1 MFRFRVDNP
10 ADEMEVDDTDPTDEL
25 EQEQEPKRKTPEKP
39 RLRIST
45 TLKDKLKAA
54 ALAKGITMEH
64 FIESRCGLPTA
75 PQENHNTVSFSASV
89 CLAQL
94 SQLQQLAAFTR
105 CPLHGD
111 ASTAQFTPSGQTF
124 KFVLKCPKGCHH
136 ELLGSESQE
145 IPLAADT
152 GKRLRMS
159 STKVSNQL
167 LLGALLAGL
176 SHTEYSNI
184 CHGLCLPP
192 LGETY
197 FKNFRS
203 WSLKEAGNI
212 WETQEP
218 LYQQLC
224 QDLDDRSFFFSC
236 LLFLQNLN
244 SFGNL

>member
-10 ADEMEVDDTDPTDEL
+10 ADEMEVDDTDPTGEL

-111 ASTAQFTPSGQTF
+111 ASTAQIHPQRTNVQVCFKMSQGMPPRASWLRKSGDPTCGRHWEEASY
-124 KFVLKCPKGCHH
+124 VLNEGVKPT
-136 ELLGSESQE
+136 
-145 IPLAADT
+145 LA
-152 GKRLRMS
+152 R
-159 STKVSNQL
+159 
-167 LLGALLAGL
+167 
-176 SHTEYSNI
+176 
-184 CHGLCLPP
+184 CP
-192 LGETY
+192 LGRTFTY
-197 FKNFRS
+197 
-203 WSLKEAGNI
+203 GV
-212 WETQEP
+212 
-218 LYQQLC
+218 
-224 QDLDDRSFFFSC
+224 
-236 LLFLQNLN
+236 
-244 SFGNL
+244 